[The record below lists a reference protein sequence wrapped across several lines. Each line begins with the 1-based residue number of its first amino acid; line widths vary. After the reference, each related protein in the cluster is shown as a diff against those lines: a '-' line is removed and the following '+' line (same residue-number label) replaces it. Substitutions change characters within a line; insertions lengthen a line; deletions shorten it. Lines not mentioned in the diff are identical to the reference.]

1 MGKNLRRRE
10 MTRRGFLAFGAV
22 ALAPRAAQC
31 STAVSMW
38 PATLDLREPVR
49 RSVQCMIHRMDPA
62 ENFRPWFA
70 VDVEDW
76 TPVRLRH
83 DAWDF
88 GDTGGRFLEALILA
102 RQMVAPTSEMLLYEE
117 QSRGFVS
124 SLFGPE
130 GLVENLETQRVDHMF
145 AQGSTLY
152 ALVTDYD
159 ANPSPELAER
169 IQAFIQALDRHAR
182 HAADYLW
189 FPEVATGIAPCSHQ
203 AAYQVL
209 PAVRFYELT
218 HYGPALNYAAGLGR
232 WAFYHDPTVTADGVI
247 TRTGWEGHLHAWM
260 DTFSGIIRCV
270 RAGGSLNRNT
280 VVARSCRLLEWVK
293 RNYTSP
299 FGWVADSVGS
309 KTCETDTI
317 TSFIRL
323 ALELIK
329 EGHGEY
335 WNDIERFVRN
345 QLVENQFRD
354 VRDLHIRD
362 ERTAQGLKG
371 AFESYA
377 HPNTLI
383 ALKKGTIEGCCING
397 GVRGLFL
404 AYQNAIHESP
414 DEIRINLLWTGATP
428 GVEVVS
434 YAPHEGRLDLRPT
447 SRRPLLVRCPDWL
460 LPRSVRIE
468 GVNSVT
474 SVHVG
479 GSNYLRIADAKSG
492 SRITLRFDQ
501 PEVEKEYRVA
511 GITYKVR
518 WRGDTVTE
526 LKPAGK
532 PYPIFARAS
541 LSPGKT
547 PFEPWNTDFPQP
559 RVHW

>member
-1 MGKNLRRRE
+1 MGKSIGQME
-10 MTRRGFLAFGAV
+10 MTRRDFLALGAV
-22 ALAPRAAQC
+22 ALAPPASQT
-31 STAVSMW
+31 SVVSML
-38 PATLDLREPVR
+38 PSTLDLREPVR
-49 RSVQCMIHRMDPA
+49 RSVQCIIHRMDPSQ
-62 ENFRPWFA
+62 NFRPWFA

-83 DAWDF
+83 DVWDF

-102 RQMVAPTSEMLLYEE
+102 RQMVAPTPEMLLYEGR
-117 QSRGFVS
+117 SRRFVD

-130 GLVENLETQRVDHMF
+130 GLVENLDTRRADHMF
-145 AQGSTLY
+145 AQGSALY
-152 ALVTDYD
+152 ALVTDYE
-159 ANPSPELAER
+159 ANRSPQLAER
-169 IQAFIQALDRHAR
+169 IQLFIQALNRRAR

-189 FPEVATGIAPCSHQ
+189 FPEVATQSAPCSHQ

-218 HYGPALNYAAGLGR
+218 HYLAALNYAAALGR
-232 WAFYHDPTVTADGVI
+232 WAFYHDPTVTSDGVI
-247 TRTGWEGHLHAWM
+247 TKTGWEGHLHAWM
-260 DTFSGIIRCV
+260 DSYSGIIRCA
-270 RAGGSLNRNT
+270 RAGGNLDASA
-280 VVARSCRLLEWVK
+280 VVARSHRLLEWVK
-293 RNYTSP
+293 ENYTSP

-335 WNDIERFVRN
+335 WNEIERFVRN

-354 VRDLHIRD
+354 VRDLQIRD
-362 ERTAQGLKG
+362 EPTAQGLQG
-371 AFESYA
+371 AFESYS

-434 YAPHEGRLDLRPT
+434 YTPYEGRLDLRPT

-460 LPRSVRIE
+460 LPGTVRVE
-468 GVNSVT
+468 GANSVT
-474 SVHVG
+474 SVHLAG
-479 GSNYLRIADAKSG
+479 ADYLRIADAKSG
-492 SRITLRFDQ
+492 VRITLRFAQ
-501 PEVEKEYRVA
+501 PEVQKEYRVG

-532 PYPIFARAS
+532 PYPIFERAS
-541 LSPGKT
+541 LSLGKT
-547 PFEPWNTDFPQP
+547 PFKPWDKDWRRPQ
-559 RVHW
+559 VHW